1 MKLDKVVAVADLFFV
16 CLFFGWFFF
25 FFTFSRDIC
34 VLTGCLN

>member
-16 CLFFGWFFF
+16 CLVFGLVF